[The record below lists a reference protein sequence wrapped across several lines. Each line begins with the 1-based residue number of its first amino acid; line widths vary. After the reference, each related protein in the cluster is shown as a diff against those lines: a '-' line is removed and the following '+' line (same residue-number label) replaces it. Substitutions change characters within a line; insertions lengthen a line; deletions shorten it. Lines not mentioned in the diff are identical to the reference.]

1 MKRDMDL
8 IRKILIKIEDSKEY
22 PIREN
27 IKIEG
32 YEDDSINFHL
42 ILLGEAGLV
51 EVDSK
56 ELSDGTT
63 VIVEVSRLTW
73 EGYEFID
80 SSRNNKVWNK
90 AKSLVMKKT
99 SGLTFTILKDV
110 LISIA
115 REAVLNQWL

>member
-32 YEDDSINFHL
+32 YDDDSINFHL

-56 ELSDGTT
+56 ELSNGTK
-63 VIVEVSRLTW
+63 VIVEVSRLTLK
-73 EGYEFID
+73 GYEFLD
-80 SSRNNKVWNK
+80 SSRNKKV
-90 AKSLVMKKT
+90 
-99 SGLTFTILKDV
+99 
-110 LISIA
+110 
-115 REAVLNQWL
+115 